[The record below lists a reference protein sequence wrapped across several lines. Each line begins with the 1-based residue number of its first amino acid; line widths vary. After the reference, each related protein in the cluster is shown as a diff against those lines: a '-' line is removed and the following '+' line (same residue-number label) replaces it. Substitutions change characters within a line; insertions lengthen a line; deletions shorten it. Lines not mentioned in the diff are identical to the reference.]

1 MDIARP
7 SQVRAKRIRMG
18 IYAGVGLV
26 FLAGTT
32 YALSRLKP
40 AAPEVDKGVLWTG
53 LPVARGPMVVDR
65 RGLGTLVPVD
75 IRWIAAQSNARVQ
88 KILLRSG
95 ATVEPSSIIVE
106 LDDPQLKSDTTN
118 AEFAYKAAQ
127 ADLVSVKVGLDNS
140 LMQLRSQVANTESAY
155 QQAKMQAAADK
166 LLFDQGLGPQ
176 INAEKSRVASDQLG
190 IQEKLG
196 QDQIKIAADNA
207 QAQIAS
213 SQAKVDQARQ
223 LYQLDKDK
231 TEALHVRAGLNG
243 VLQCVCTVIGT
254 DLQEGQSVTIGT
266 NLARV
271 ADPTR
276 LKATIQIAETQAK
289 DILLGQ
295 KASIDTRNGIVP
307 GHVTRVDGA
316 VVNGTRGVDVTLDG
330 ELPPGAVPDL
340 SVDGDIIV
348 QSLKDVLYVGRPVHG
363 DADSTVGLF
372 KLNKP
377 TLAEADE
384 ATRVQVKFGIAAVNT
399 MQVLSGLNVGDMVI
413 LSDMSQWENVDRVRL
428 K

>member
-1 MDIARP
+1 
-7 SQVRAKRIRMG
+7 MG
-18 IYAGVGLV
+18 IYIGVGLV

-32 YALSRLKP
+32 YALSRLRP

-53 LPVARGPMVVDR
+53 PPVSRGPMVVDR

-75 IRWIAAQSNARVQ
+75 IRWIPAQSNATVQ

-95 ATVEPSSIIVE
+95 AQVEPNSVIVE
-106 LDDPQLKSDTTN
+106 LTDPQLESDTTN
-118 AEFAYKAAQ
+118 AEYAYKAEQ
-127 ADLVSVKVGLDNS
+127 ANLVSVQVQQDNS
-140 LMQLRSQVANTESAY
+140 LMALRSQVASTESAY
-155 QQAKMQAAADK
+155 QQAKITALSKK
-166 LLFDQGLGPQ
+166 LLFEQGLGPK
-176 INAEKSRVASDQLG
+176 IDADTTKVAEEQLA

-196 QDQIKIAADNA
+196 QDQIKIAADSA
-207 QAQIAS
+207 KALIAS
-213 SQAKVDQARQ
+213 EQAKVDQARQ
-223 LYQLDKDK
+223 LYQLDKNK
-231 TEALHVRAGLNG
+231 MEALHVRAGLKG
-243 VLQCVCTVIGT
+243 VLQCVCTAIGT
-254 DLQEGQSVTIGT
+254 DLQEGQQDTLGT

-289 DILLGQ
+289 DIQLGQ

-340 SVDGDIIV
+340 SVDGDVIV
-348 QSLKDVLYVGRPVHG
+348 QSLTDVLYVGRPVHG

-413 LSDMSQWENVDRVRL
+413 LSDMSQWENVDRIRL

>member
-1 MDIARP
+1 MA
-7 SQVRAKRIRMG
+7 
-18 IYAGVGLV
+18 
-26 FLAGTT
+26 
-32 YALSRLKP
+32 
-40 AAPEVDKGVLWTG
+40 
-53 LPVARGPMVVDR
+53 
-65 RGLGTLVPVD
+65 
-75 IRWIAAQSNARVQ
+75 
-88 KILLRSG
+88 
-95 ATVEPSSIIVE
+95 
-106 LDDPQLKSDTTN
+106 
-118 AEFAYKAAQ
+118 
-127 ADLVSVKVGLDNS
+127 
-140 LMQLRSQVANTESAY
+140 LRSQVASTESAY
-155 QQAKMQAAADK
+155 QQAKITALSKK
-166 LLFDQGLGPQ
+166 LLFEQGLGPK
-176 INAEKSRVASDQLG
+176 IDADTTKVAEEQLA

-196 QDQIKIAADNA
+196 QDQIKIAADSA
-207 QAQIAS
+207 KALIAS
-213 SQAKVDQARQ
+213 EQAKVDQARQ
-223 LYQLDKDK
+223 LYQLDKNK
-231 TEALHVRAGLNG
+231 MEALHVRAGLKG
-243 VLQCVCTVIGT
+243 VLQCVCTAIGT
-254 DLQEGQSVTIGT
+254 DLQEGQQVTLGT

-289 DILLGQ
+289 DIQLGQ

-340 SVDGDIIV
+340 SVDGDVIV
-348 QSLKDVLYVGRPVHG
+348 QSLTDVLYVGRPVHG

-413 LSDMSQWENVDRVRL
+413 LSDMSQWENVDRIRL